1 MQNTEGGANHEILA
15 LLECYAEYIGSYRR
29 FRTTYRSQIQAA
41 SRELRGIEDESD
53 SLYRN
58 VDN

>member
-1 MQNTEGGANHEILA
+1 MENTKGVNHKILA

-29 FRTTYRSQIQAA
+29 FRTTYRSQIQGS
-41 SRELRGIEDESD
+41 SRELRGLEEEPD